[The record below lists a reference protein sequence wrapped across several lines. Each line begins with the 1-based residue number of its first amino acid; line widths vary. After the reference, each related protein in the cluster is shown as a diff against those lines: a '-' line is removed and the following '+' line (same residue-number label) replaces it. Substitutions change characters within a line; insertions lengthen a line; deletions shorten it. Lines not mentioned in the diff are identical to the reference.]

1 MKTEVLN
8 ENQIMRI
15 CNRFAF
21 QILEN
26 SNDFDDI
33 HLIGIKEKGFEV
45 AKIIE
50 NELKLIS
57 NKNICLNS
65 IKINKKN
72 PKDPVYSDIN
82 LKTKYKTIFLIDD
95 VLNTGKTLTYSL
107 SFLLKFN
114 FKSIKTLVLID
125 RNHKEFPIKVDYKG
139 ISLSTNIDDN
149 IKLVNDKKNLK
160 AVLF

>member
-65 IKINKKN
+65 IKINKKQC
-72 PKDPVYSDIN
+72 
-82 LKTKYKTIFLIDD
+82 
-95 VLNTGKTLTYSL
+95 
-107 SFLLKFN
+107 
-114 FKSIKTLVLID
+114 
-125 RNHKEFPIKVDYKG
+125 
-139 ISLSTNIDDN
+139 
-149 IKLVNDKKNLK
+149 
-160 AVLF
+160 

>member
-50 NELKLIS
+50 NELAGWI
-57 NKNICLNS
+57 
-65 IKINKKN
+65 
-72 PKDPVYSDIN
+72 
-82 LKTKYKTIFLIDD
+82 
-95 VLNTGKTLTYSL
+95 
-107 SFLLKFN
+107 
-114 FKSIKTLVLID
+114 
-125 RNHKEFPIKVDYKG
+125 
-139 ISLSTNIDDN
+139 
-149 IKLVNDKKNLK
+149 
-160 AVLF
+160 